1 MKRILK
7 IFLTTLLI
15 TLFLL
20 LASWFYRIIVLMML
34 ARVWR
39 ERLKALRPWAY
50 KVAMWGMVIGLFITL
65 PRYRYDTNDRVRLIY
80 QDKEGNPKLPP
91 VSHWGFNALLPEEEI
106 CNVGIIAGAL
116 LPDFVPIGGWILKD
130 FRRDLASGKIWNFYA
145 PFHKLNWSLEFPMSG
160 TTAQLFYEAGIDKE
174 QSVYVIRPK
183 NYDAEKK
190 YPVVFFMH
198 GYLGN
203 WKLYNDIFRDL
214 DNCIVMCVG
223 TKNLSGIFTHKD
235 IKALFTRQIPFLEK
249 LGFKPDK
256 ESLHI
261 IGLSNGG
268 SASNVAY
275 QDFSKHFKS
284 ITYISTGIHHTYP
297 INSKII
303 LIGGTQDPSSTSMP
317 GAYRKIKEQSGKV
330 EKYWE
335 SDEGHFVLVNDRDE
349 IINFLND
356 KMF

>member
-7 IFLTTLLI
+7 IFLTFLLVV
-15 TLFLL
+15 LFLL

-34 ARVWR
+34 VRVWR

-50 KVAMWGMVIGLFITL
+50 QVAMWGMVVGLFVTL

-91 VSHWGFNALLPEEEI
+91 VSHWLFNALLPEEEI
-106 CNVGIIAGAL
+106 CNAGILGGAL

-130 FRRDLASGKIWNFYA
+130 FRRDLACGKIWNFYV
-145 PFHKLNWSLEFPMSG
+145 PYNQLNWRLDFPMSG
-160 TTAQLFYEAGIDKE
+160 TTAQLFNEVGIDKE

-183 NYDAEKK
+183 HFDAEKK

-203 WKLYNDIFRDL
+203 WKLYNGIFKDL

-223 TKNLSGIFTHKD
+223 TKDLSGIFKHSD
-235 IKALFTRQIPFLEK
+235 IQTLFTRQIPFLEK

-256 ESLHI
+256 ENLHI
-261 IGLSNGG
+261 VGLSNGG
-268 SASNVAY
+268 SATNVAY
-275 QDFSKHFKS
+275 ADFSKKFKT
-284 ITYISTGIHHTYP
+284 ITYISTGIHHTFP
-297 INSKII
+297 IKSKVL
-303 LIGGTQDPSSTSMP
+303 LIGGGKDPSSTSIP
-317 GAYRKIKEQSGKV
+317 GAYRTIHGRGGKV
-330 EKYWE
+330 AKYWDK
-335 SDEGHFVLVNDRDE
+335 DEGHFILVNDRTE
-349 IINFLND
+349 IIDFLKDNL
-356 KMF
+356 